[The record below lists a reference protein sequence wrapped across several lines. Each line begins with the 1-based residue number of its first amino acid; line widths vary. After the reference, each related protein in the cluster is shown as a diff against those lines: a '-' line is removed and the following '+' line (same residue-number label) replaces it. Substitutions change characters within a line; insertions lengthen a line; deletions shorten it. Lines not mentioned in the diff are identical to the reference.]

1 MRHGPARILRCRF
14 ALNRATSAEPGSW
27 PVYQFQENSRQATVR
42 DEWSSSD
49 RVVSFARWKM
59 TACRSKAIISSRPV
73 TSLAIMAKLQV
84 IVGST
89 RPTRAA
95 ERVFPWVVERAQRD
109 VAFEVEL
116 LDLRD
121 WQLPFFQE
129 HIGTIGDFSDPTYSD
144 PTVRAW
150 NKKIAEGDAYLIV
163 TAEYNHSVPGQLK
176 NAIDNLFVSF
186 ALRNKPVGFVG
197 YSGGIAAGTRA
208 VEHLALIV
216 IEAEAVPLRN
226 SVLIP
231 FVTNAFGEDGKP
243 ADPATGIALSITLED
258 LAWRS
263 NILSRA
269 RAEGELLPGTFRARA
284 AAAASKAD

>member
-1 MRHGPARILRCRF
+1 MPL
-14 ALNRATSAEPGSW
+14 L
-27 PVYQFQENSRQATVR
+27 ATV
-42 DEWSSSD
+42 
-49 RVVSFARWKM
+49 M
-59 TACRSKAIISSRPV
+59 P
-73 TSLAIMAKLQV
+73 KLQV

-95 ERVFPWVVERAQRD
+95 ERVFPWVVLQAQRHGTFD
-109 VAFEVEL
+109 VEL

-129 HIGTIGDFSDPTYSD
+129 HLGTIGDLSDPTYSD
-144 PTVRAW
+144 PTVKAW

-231 FVTNAFGEDGKP
+231 FVANAFGEDGEP
-243 ADPATGIALSITLED
+243 ADPATGIALSITLDD
-258 LAWRS
+258 LVWWS
-263 NILSRA
+263 NVLSRA

-284 AAAASKAD
+284 AAAASQAD

>member
-1 MRHGPARILRCRF
+1 M
-14 ALNRATSAEPGSW
+14 S
-27 PVYQFQENSRQATVR
+27 
-42 DEWSSSD
+42 
-49 RVVSFARWKM
+49 
-59 TACRSKAIISSRPV
+59 
-73 TSLAIMAKLQV
+73 SLAAVMPKLQV

-95 ERVFPWVVERAQRD
+95 ERVFPWVVLEAQRHG
-109 VAFEVEL
+109 AFDVEL

-129 HIGTIGDFSDPTYSD
+129 HLGTIGNLSDPTYSD
-144 PTVRAW
+144 PTVKAW

-186 ALRNKPVGFVG
+186 ALRNKPIGFVG

-231 FVTNAFGEDGKP
+231 FVTNAFGEDGEP
-243 ADPATGIALSITLED
+243 ADPATGIALSITLDD
-258 LAWRS
+258 LEWWS

-284 AAAASKAD
+284 AAAASEAD